1 MRRNGTVSWFGSIAG
16 EMLLILFV
24 VALVP
29 QVWQAEARRLR
40 AQSRFEDMDEVERAE
55 RNARQASYGDPVPR
69 WQWERLEPADLDATG
84 EYSRPVVLPAVAVPE
99 DVDLP
104 PSYDEPPPTDRTA
117 QKVPVQRERPPR
129 IPLED
134 SLPSASR
141 VSPSRLPRNRLPR

>member
-40 AQSRFEDMDEVERAE
+40 AQSRFEDMDEVELAE
-55 RNARQASYGDPVPR
+55 RNARRATFGDPVPR

-84 EYSRPVVLPAVAVPE
+84 EYTSDLVLPAVRLPE
-99 DVDLP
+99 GMESVLADG
-104 PSYDEPPPTDRTA
+104 DELMSQRVAD
-117 QKVPVQRERPPR
+117 KIPVLRERPPR
-129 IPLED
+129 IPLEG
-134 SLPSASR
+134 
-141 VSPSRLPRNRLPR
+141 SPRSTNRMSPDRLPRNRLPR